1 MPAPKPGLPKPKAA
15 RGGTAPPTPSPH
27 KKRADTAARPPAAS
41 ANKNKAGAAPKPPK
55 PPRGA
60 PPARTDQ
67 AAHSLIARL
76 IADPAF
82 LAAYRVRR
90 GEAVR
95 TGLVSGGLT
104 RWEGAG
110 GYGHPAASAGRGG
123 GQARTAAAGEREAAN
138 GWTPRRFKDALK
150 AAPPAEGPL
159 VAWVGRSTVAL
170 TARGLEAMG
179 AR

>member
-1 MPAPKPGLPKPKAA
+1 M
-15 RGGTAPPTPSPH
+15 
-27 KKRADTAARPPAAS
+27 
-41 ANKNKAGAAPKPPK
+41 
-55 PPRGA
+55 
-60 PPARTDQ
+60 
-67 AAHSLIARL
+67 
-76 IADPAF
+76 
-82 LAAYRVRR
+82 RR

-123 GQARTAAAGEREAAN
+123 GQVRTAAAGEREAAN